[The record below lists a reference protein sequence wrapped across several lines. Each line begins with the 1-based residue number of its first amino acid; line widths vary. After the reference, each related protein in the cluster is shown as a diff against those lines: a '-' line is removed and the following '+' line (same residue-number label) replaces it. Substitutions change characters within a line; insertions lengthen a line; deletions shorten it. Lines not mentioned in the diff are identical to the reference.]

1 MIQNLVLMGGYGLFV
16 WASFLI
22 TFIVCALVFFKTL
35 ETLKK
40 YEREFIKEVNELS
53 AEKRKFVLEKS
64 TVASQVLSS
73 YSKTI

>member
-35 ETLKK
+35 KTLKK